1 MDTIRELYYGN
12 INPSERDINPD
23 SENDRLEKLVLRH
36 EARLQKIL
44 NESEA
49 EIFGKLKDVWAD
61 LNCLNECDCFING
74 FKLGVRLTA
83 ESLLPE

>member
-44 NESEA
+44 NEM
-49 EIFGKLKDVWAD
+49 
-61 LNCLNECDCFING
+61 G
-74 FKLGVRLTA
+74 FRCM
-83 ESLLPE
+83 

>member
-36 EARLQKIL
+36 EAQLQKIL

-49 EIFGKLKDVWAD
+49 EIFGKLKDVWAE
-61 LNCLNECDCFING
+61 LNCLNERDCFING
-74 FKLGVRLTA
+74 FRLGVRLTVEA
-83 ESLLPE
+83 LLTE